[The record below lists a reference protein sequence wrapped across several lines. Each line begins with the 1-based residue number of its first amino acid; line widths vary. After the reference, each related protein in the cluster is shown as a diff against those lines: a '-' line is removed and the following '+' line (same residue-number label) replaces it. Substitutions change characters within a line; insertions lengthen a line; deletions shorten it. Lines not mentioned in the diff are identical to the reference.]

1 MSGARTA
8 RTGLTT
14 AALLVAAVLFAPV
27 RASAEITAG
36 TRWADPS
43 RVDLDVEFPGEGY
56 HANWELF
63 RCACGDLLVH
73 SELSAPDAVDKGE
86 TLLLQGRAVLSR
98 GFGEHQEELGS
109 SLDAPALMMQL
120 ALRLLERAEPGG
132 PAAIAGPVDVDVV
145 DEINQIYLESYSA
158 IGGFHA
164 PWSVKGTIA
173 PAGADQRRFDLR
185 FEFTVGAGSAAQQGA
200 MRLKGLADFSA
211 DDFPVSRSARL
222 EEWTINWRDEQDP
235 AIPAAAEARTLDE
248 LRAAMRENNP

>member
-1 MSGARTA
+1 M
-8 RTGLTT
+8 GLAA
-14 AALLVAAVLFAPV
+14 AALLVAAVLFAP
-27 RASAEITAG
+27 ASAWAEIKEG

-63 RCACGDLLVH
+63 RCACGDLLVR

-164 PWSVKGTIA
+164 PWSVKGSIA
-173 PAGADQRRFDLR
+173 PVDIAPPGADQRRFDLR
-185 FEFTVGAGSAAQQGA
+185 FEFTVGAGSAVQQGA

-211 DDFPVSRSARL
+211 DDFPVPGSARL
-222 EEWTINWRDEQDP
+222 EEWTVSWRDEQDP
-235 AIPAAAEARTLDE
+235 AIAAATGALTLDE